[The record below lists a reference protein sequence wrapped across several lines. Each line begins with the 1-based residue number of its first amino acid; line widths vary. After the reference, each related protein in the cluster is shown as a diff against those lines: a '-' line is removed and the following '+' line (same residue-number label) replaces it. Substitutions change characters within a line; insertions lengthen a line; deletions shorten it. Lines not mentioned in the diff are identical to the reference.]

1 MIKSV
6 TMIGL
11 LKYADKSRRKMKSVT
26 PLISKP
32 NHKYKAIAFALKNK
46 LKKSPMTRRQENTK
60 TKP

>member
-1 MIKSV
+1 
-6 TMIGL
+6 MIGL

-32 NHKYKAIAFALKNK
+32 NHKYKAITFALKNK

-60 TKP
+60 TK